1 MKILSSL
8 RVMLDWVVSRFDAC
22 FSWITQ
28 RLDFLFGEITSVV
41 DSLIRVGIRAV
52 ILLILLQIFN
62 LDLVAALKEFLS

>member
-1 MKILSSL
+1 MYNFNLGP
-8 RVMLDWVVSRFDAC
+8 
-22 FSWITQ
+22 Q